1 VPGDPY
7 QCREFA
13 ARYSALAK
21 RAWRPHVRQMFIE
34 LAETWAKLAAEIEA
48 DQPLL
53 GALSEIDQGE
63 PYEALPRA
71 LKLRRGKHS
80 EKESSDV
87 ESHRVA
93 PPFMIATLSG

>member
-1 VPGDPY
+1 MPGDPY

-13 ARYSALAK
+13 ARYAALAK
-21 RAWRPHVRQMFIE
+21 RAWRPEVRQVFVE
-34 LAETWAKLAAEIEA
+34 LAETWTKLAAETAA

-71 LKLRRGKHS
+71 LRHS
-80 EKESSDV
+80 ENPQS
-87 ESHRVA
+87 R
-93 PPFMIATLSG
+93 MRGTG

>member
-1 VPGDPY
+1 MPGDPY

-21 RAWRPHVRQMFIE
+21 RAWRPHVRHMFIE
-34 LAETWAKLAAEIEA
+34 LAETWAKLAAESEA
-48 DQPLL
+48 DQSLL

-71 LKLRRGKHS
+71 LKLRGESIPKKSLVMARVTVSLRHS
-80 EKESSDV
+80 
-87 ESHRVA
+87 
-93 PPFMIATLSG
+93 

>member
-1 VPGDPY
+1 MGLFSKDKPMD
-7 QCREFA
+7 QK
-13 ARYSALAK
+13 L
-21 RAWRPHVRQMFIE
+21 
-34 LAETWAKLAAEIEA
+34 KLAMKTLGKA

-71 LKLRRGKHS
+71 LKLRWGKHS

-87 ESHRVA
+87 ESHENPGARMDPRRSESA
-93 PPFMIATLSG
+93 